1 MERILIKNIDKLKVT
16 KVKYWKVNFEYD
28 GTKYVLVDTS
38 DEDRHISLY
47 VRRYNEEKGYYYSE
61 LINGRI
67 SLTTPG
73 DMIKFIGKGEV
84 YSQVDKEHFV
94 KSLVRLEFS
103 EGLFE
108 EEYNK
113 YIDAK
118 AEIEEK
124 IDMLRAEM
132 SKLSA
137 DWNSTSG
144 HGSKTTSLAN
154 SFKLKN
160 AEKIKGAK
168 DGEWCEEY
176 DRTYGSIHG
185 VYGGVLTDLYNLPV
199 GTFFYCTNGCWYG
212 SISFNEKGRK
222 TVITDKVEVELTPDK
237 HSLYISKIHFNK
249 TSEE

>member
-1 MERILIKNIDKLKVT
+1 MERILIKDIDKLRIT
-16 KVKYWKVNFEYD
+16 KVKYWKVHFEYD

-61 LINGRI
+61 FINGRI

-103 EGLFE
+103 AGLFE
-108 EEYNK
+108 EDYDN

-144 HGSKTTSLAN
+144 HGSKTRSLERKKKIA
-154 SFKLKN
+154 N
-160 AEKIKGAK
+160 AEKIKGAQ
-168 DGEWCEEY
+168 DGDWCEEY
-176 DRTYGSIHG
+176 QRPYGSIHN

-199 GTFFYCTNGCWYG
+199 GRQFFCTNGQWYG
-212 SISFNEKGRK
+212 YISYNEKGRK
-222 TVITDKVEVELTPDK
+222 TVITDVGEQELTQDK
-237 HSLYISKIHFNK
+237 HSLFISERYKGKINF
-249 TSEE
+249 